1 MGAGGVQSHYSV
13 AGAFKR
19 TVRGTLRAMV
29 EAGRLEAVPHHVSL
43 YRLGGVVRAL
53 SREAGVQWPRPRPG
67 SSAQDTRVCVP
78 RLHSL

>member
-1 MGAGGVQSHYSV
+1 MAVT
-13 AGAFKR
+13 FKR

-29 EAGRLEAVPHHVSL
+29 EAGRLETVPHHASL

-67 SSAQDTRVCVP
+67 SSALDTRVRAP
-78 RLHSL
+78 EQALATM